1 LRSVLPQEALSTKSA
16 ANNRTYKNI
25 DKKELTFL
33 GDNRPACRYL
43 FFRFVISYLY
53 ARINGNDV
61 VREKFNRH
69 NFWPTMG
76 RYLHRSTLV
85 TLARCFSGTELPP
98 SLLETNTFEPDG
110 EQDKQAGQDIGM
122 LLGADIREALISSM
136 EEREKEDED
145 EEETT
150 DEEYGSSDE

>member
-1 LRSVLPQEALSTKSA
+1 
-16 ANNRTYKNI
+16 
-25 DKKELTFL
+25 
-33 GDNRPACRYL
+33 
-43 FFRFVISYLY
+43 
-53 ARINGNDV
+53 
-61 VREKFNRH
+61 
-69 NFWPTMG
+69 MG
-76 RYLHRSTLV
+76 RCLHRSTLV
-85 TLARCFSGTELPP
+85 ILARCVSGTELPP